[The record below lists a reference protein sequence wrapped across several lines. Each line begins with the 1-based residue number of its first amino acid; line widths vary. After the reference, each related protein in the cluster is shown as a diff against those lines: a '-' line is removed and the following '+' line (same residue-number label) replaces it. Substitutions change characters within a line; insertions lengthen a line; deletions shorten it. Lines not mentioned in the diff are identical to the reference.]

1 VNALTNRLSP
11 NITTMIRLDH
21 THVVA
26 LFHRYKADGSAG
38 RKRALIRNACLALE
52 VHAQLE
58 EEIFYPALS
67 AVLGPDDV
75 LAKSG
80 AEHNEMRR
88 LIGELR
94 ARTSEETATI
104 DTSCDDVF
112 FELMRSVMHHVA
124 DEESRLLPAAERL
137 LGDRLDQL
145 GSEMTQRRIE
155 LLRPHAGELATS
167 AARSFAAE
175 AALLTV
181 GAIAAGAM
189 LWSLGRAS
197 GGTHRL
203 RH

>member
-11 NITTMIRLDH
+11 NITTMIRMDH

-26 LFHRYKADGSAG
+26 LFHRYKVDSSAS
-38 RKRALIRNACLALE
+38 RKRALISNACLALE

-80 AEHNEMRR
+80 SEHNEMRR

-94 ARTSEETATI
+94 ARTADEVETVDAA
-104 DTSCDDVF
+104 CDDLF
-112 FELMRSVMHHVA
+112 FELMRTVIHHVA

-137 LGDRLDQL
+137 LSDQSGEL
-145 GSEMTQRRIE
+145 GAQMTKRRID
-155 LLRPHAGELATS
+155 LLRPHARELAVS
-167 AARSFAAE
+167 SARSFTAQ

-181 GAIAAGAM
+181 GAIAAGAT
-189 LWSLGRAS
+189 LWSLGRAA
-197 GGTHRL
+197 GGRHRL
-203 RH
+203 RR

>member
-1 VNALTNRLSP
+1 VNAMTNRLSP
-11 NITTMIRLDH
+11 NITTTIRLDH
-21 THVVA
+21 THVFA
-26 LFHRYKADGSAG
+26 LFHRYKADGSAN

-80 AEHNEMRR
+80 AEHEEMRR

-94 ARTSEETATI
+94 GRTSEETATI
-104 DTSCDDVF
+104 DASCDDVF

-137 LGDRLDQL
+137 LGDRLGEL
-145 GSEMTQRRIE
+145 GSEMTKRRIE

-167 AARSFAAE
+167 AVRSFSAE

-189 LWSLGRAS
+189 LWSLGRSS

-203 RH
+203 RR

>member
-1 VNALTNRLSP
+1 
-11 NITTMIRLDH
+11 
-21 THVVA
+21 
-26 LFHRYKADGSAG
+26 
-38 RKRALIRNACLALE
+38 
-52 VHAQLE
+52 
-58 EEIFYPALS
+58 
-67 AVLGPDDV
+67 VLGPDDV

-94 ARTSEETATI
+94 ARTSEEIATI
-104 DTSCDDVF
+104 DTSCDDLF

-145 GSEMTQRRIE
+145 GSEMTKRRIE

-189 LWSLGRAS
+189 LWSLGRAA